1 MAAIVSEECD
11 VTVIYSIVMASTWS
25 GNKVNTGQ
33 SIVMCCYVA
42 GVKAKLR
49 VSAVNR

>member
-33 SIVMCCYVA
+33 SIVLLCCWCKRK
-42 GVKAKLR
+42 VKSLR
-49 VSAVNR
+49 C

>member
-25 GNKVNTGQ
+25 GNKVNTVDCV
-33 SIVMCCYVA
+33 VMLLV
-42 GVKAKLR
+42 
-49 VSAVNR
+49 